1 MARWTLPVLLV
12 AGQLLYWPGWLL
24 LDGRPVAIGR
34 AIGVTVL
41 CLFIGVALGWR
52 RERPVPVLVAVL
64 AACCLAIPVAPAEPQ
79 WGDPYDAVLVIGI
92 AEVVALFSVAV
103 HGTLRVALWALVAT
117 TVIDSVVT
125 TAETVASADR
135 VSWAEVA
142 AYAALSLAGS
152 GLIVALGRRRAR
164 WNGERAE
171 AARRLAAA
179 RRTGLEAADT
189 ERRRLAR
196 ELHDVTAHHLTSI
209 VVNSSAAEMLGE
221 QRPELRAEALDFAA
235 RTGRETLAALRQ
247 LVAIMPFG
255 WQHDDT
261 PSLAD
266 LADGFRE
273 LGQDITLDLPDGD
286 PPPERAEVVYGIV
299 REALTNTLRYAPG
312 GAVLVRCTAAELVVE
327 DQGGTGTT
335 AGLGGGRGIAGMRE
349 RAQSIGG
356 TCEAGPVAG
365 GGWRVRAVF
374 PEAGGT
380 RAAYPQ
386 KGDRMALDAAAV
398 ALMLLPPIL
407 GVALALE
414 EGMTPAQTVLV
425 LLANLVHAVP
435 MLWRRR
441 AAWWVLGA
449 VALTGA
455 LGPLLTVTGQVRPGL
470 FYVFLFGG
478 AVDLAAVHAV
488 ASWGARPRLTALAIP
503 GAAVPAAVWLAL
515 TIVIVSPDEKSGVL
529 FNALLGFL
537 MMLLFAVALS
547 VLMIGPWGV
556 GHAARRRRDRRWA
569 REEGGVAQEL
579 EQAAFRA
586 LLERRRI
593 AAGLQEAVL
602 RHAADVPGAAERGD
616 LTGVLG
622 AAREALTAMRSLLDG
637 LGTRVP
643 SEPATA
649 RPETARQ
656 ETARPEVSSSRS
668 E

>member
-1 MARWTLPVLLV
+1 MARWTLPALLV
-12 AGQLLYWPGWLL
+12 AGQLIYWPGWLL
-24 LDGRPVAIGR
+24 LDGRPVATGR

-41 CLFIGVALGWR
+41 CLFIGAALGWR
-52 RERPVPVLVAVL
+52 RERPVPVLAAVFT
-64 AACCLAIPVAPAEPQ
+64 ACCAAILVAPAEPQ

-92 AEVVALFSVAV
+92 AEVIALFSVAV
-103 HGTLRVALWALVAT
+103 HCTLRVALWSLAAVAVLDGVAT
-117 TVIDSVVT
+117 A
-125 TAETVASADR
+125 AETVAAADR
-135 VSWAEVA
+135 VNPGEVA
-142 AYAALSLAGS
+142 VYVALSLAGS
-152 GLIVALGRRRAR
+152 GLIIALGRRRAR

-179 RRTGLEAADT
+179 QRAGLEAADT

-255 WQHDDT
+255 GQRDDT

-266 LADGFRE
+266 LAGGFRE
-273 LGQDITLDLPDGD
+273 LGQRITLELPDGD
-286 PPPERAEVVYGIV
+286 PPPERAEAVYGIV

-312 GAVLVRCTAAELVVE
+312 GEVLVRYTPAELLVE
-327 DQGGTGTT
+327 DHGGTGTT
-335 AGLGGGRGIAGMRE
+335 AGLGGGRGLAGMRE
-349 RAQSIGG
+349 RAESIGG
-356 TCEAGPVAG
+356 ACEAGPVSG
-365 GGWRVRAVF
+365 GGWRVMAVF
-374 PEAGGT
+374 PEAGAART
-380 RAAYPQ
+380 AYPRRI
-386 KGDRMALDAAAV
+386 DRTSLDAAAV
-398 ALMLLPPIL
+398 ALMLLAPVV
-407 GVALALE
+407 GVVIALE
-414 EGMTPAQTVLV
+414 EGMTPVQTVLV

-435 MLWRRR
+435 LLWRRR

-478 AVDLAAVHAV
+478 AADLAAVHAV
-488 ASWGARPRLTALAIP
+488 ASWGARPRLSALSIP
-503 GAAVPAAVWLAL
+503 AAAVPAALWLAL
-515 TIVIVSPDEKSGVL
+515 TIVIVSPDDESGVL
-529 FNALLGFL
+529 MNATLGVLMALLFT
-537 MMLLFAVALS
+537 VVLS
-547 VLMIGPWGV
+547 VLMVGPWAV
-556 GHAARRRRDRRWA
+556 GHAARRRRDRRWV

-586 LLERRRI
+586 LLERHRI

-602 RHAADVPGAAERGD
+602 RHAAEVPGAAERGD
-616 LTGVLG
+616 LTGVLA

-637 LGTRVP
+637 LGTRAP
-643 SEPATA
+643 SEAEP
-649 RPETARQ
+649 
-656 ETARPEVSSSRS
+656 ARPEVSSSRS